1 MLIFIE
7 NLHTSRQ
14 RCVIAL
20 LFLIV
25 AQLTG
30 SCVARLTAINY
41 SHYWM
46 RIALFVGGEDK
57 IVGFHHGFGMI
68 CVPTGASQLLL
79 RLSERPNGHFGSISG
94 SIIPLIKVH

>member
-1 MLIFIE
+1 LRYSF
-7 NLHTSRQ
+7 T
-14 RCVIAL
+14 
-20 LFLIV
+20 FLCV

-30 SCVARLTAINY
+30 SRVVLRTVINY
-41 SHYWM
+41 AHYWLH
-46 RIALFVGGEDK
+46 IALFVGGEDK

-94 SIIPLIKVH
+94 SIIPLIKFH